1 MNKSPG
7 GRNMKFD
14 TQKFKDG
21 PIFKVCQWTIEEH
34 IDNQNVH
41 DQNDID
47 QDGHLS
53 NRAYMQLQKKLL
65 ELLNRKETS
74 GLMKIAIK

>member
-7 GRNMKFD
+7 GRNKKFD

-21 PIFKVCQWTIEEH
+21 PFFKDCQWTIEDH
-34 IDNQNVH
+34 IDSH

-53 NRAYMQLQKKLL
+53 NRAYMQL
-65 ELLNRKETS
+65 
-74 GLMKIAIK
+74 